1 MTSESLLAY
10 EAAMAPHPGETVGEY
25 LEFNGWSQRDLAR
38 RTGLT
43 PKTISEICSGKAPI
57 TPPTSLSL
65 EKVFR
70 RPAHFW
76 LNLQL
81 QFDEAQARRRAAIG
95 INRWEHW
102 ARQFPLEKM
111 ERYGW
116 LEIDEPGRSKAD
128 TLLSFLG
135 VSSPD
140 SWDAVWNANNVAY
153 RQTRKFRKSPEAISA
168 WVRAAE
174 LMALQLDFNFNEF
187 DADGLR
193 ACLPALRHQTKN
205 PADKF
210 IPAVQSM
217 CARVGVAVVWVPE
230 LPHTG
235 ISGCARWLN
244 DKKALIALTLRYKTD
259 DQVWFTFL
267 HEVGHILLHR
277 RRHGFILDNAAEDLA
292 DEVVDPV
299 MQRDEEEANR
309 FAADTLIPPD
319 SLSDFIKKNE
329 FSNEAILGFSDRL
342 DLGPGVLV
350 GRLQREGLLGYH
362 QGNKLKRTFKWAIAP
377 AVLPEDRTRSGHSR
391 DE

>member
-1 MTSESLLAY
+1 MTNESLLAY
-10 EAAMAPHPGETVGEY
+10 QPATAPHPGETVGEY
-25 LEFNGWSQRDLAR
+25 LEFNGWSQRDLSR

-57 TPPTSLSL
+57 TPPTSLAL

-81 QFDEAQARRRAAIG
+81 QFDEGQARRRAAIG
-95 INRWEHW
+95 IRGWEDW
-102 ARQFPLEKM
+102 ASQFPLKEM
-111 ERYGW
+111 EHYGW
-116 LEIDEPGRSKAD
+116 LEFEEPGHSKAD
-128 TLLSFLG
+128 VLLSFLG

-140 SWDAVWNANNVAY
+140 SWDAVWNANKVAY

-168 WVRAAE
+168 WARAAE
-174 LMALQLDFNFNEF
+174 LMALQLEVDFNEF

-193 ACLPALRHQTKN
+193 SRLPALRHQTKN
-205 PADKF
+205 PAEKF

-217 CARVGVAVVWVPE
+217 CAQAGVAVVWVPE

-235 ISGCARWLN
+235 ISGCARWLS
-244 DKKALIALTLRYKTD
+244 DKKALIAVTLRYKTD
-259 DQVWFTFL
+259 DQVWFTLL

-277 RRHGFILDNAAEDLA
+277 RRHGFILDNAAEDLS
-292 DEVVDPV
+292 DEIVDPE

-319 SLSDFIKKNE
+319 SLSEFIKKNE
-329 FSNEAILGFSDRL
+329 FTNEAILSFSDRL
-342 DLGPGVLV
+342 DLGPGILV

-362 QGNKLKRTFKWAIAP
+362 QGNKLKRTFEWTNVEP
-377 AVLPEDRTRSGHSR
+377 NPPEDRNKSDHSR
-391 DE
+391 DQ